1 MSTAVDAGVEGVIVL
16 LVAGV
21 VSEIKRGSDAVDEGE
36 DDGDAED
43 AAEGIELT
51 VVVVVV
57 GTGTT

>member
-1 MSTAVDAGVEGVIVL
+1 VSTAVDAGVEGVIVL